1 MKPTREPRYRRVTE
15 EQREQMERWKREG
28 KGVREMARLLAKA
41 PSTVSRELRRNRG
54 GRGYRHKQAH
64 AKAMERA
71 RRGGFRKWTSEMRE
85 ETGTLLRA
93 GWTPAMISWRAR
105 KEGRVFVSRETIY
118 QRLYQEAE
126 KGDETWKYLVRAG
139 RKRKRRCPRV
149 EGRGRGIIPN
159 RKGIEERPA
168 RVELREEGGHWEG
181 DLVVGAGNTGY
192 LVTLVERRS
201 RYTLV
206 GYVKEKTSRLVS
218 EELIRMLKRTSVL
231 RTLTVDNGKEFA
243 GHEAVAAASGA
254 EVYFARPYHSWERG
268 SNENVN
274 GHIRRRYPKGASFR
288 EFGEDGGRAIEAL
301 EARLNNRPMRCLGW
315 ETPAEAMA
323 ELVRAETRG

>member
-1 MKPTREPRYRRVTE
+1 
-15 EQREQMERWKREG
+15 
-28 KGVREMARLLAKA
+28 
-41 PSTVSRELRRNRG
+41 
-54 GRGYRHKQAH
+54 
-64 AKAMERA
+64 
-71 RRGGFRKWTSEMRE
+71 
-85 ETGTLLRA
+85 
-93 GWTPAMISWRAR
+93 
-105 KEGRVFVSRETIY
+105 
-118 QRLYQEAE
+118 
-126 KGDETWKYLVRAG
+126 
-139 RKRKRRCPRV
+139 
-149 EGRGRGIIPN
+149 
-159 RKGIEERPA
+159 
-168 RVELREEGGHWEG
+168 
-181 DLVVGAGNTGY
+181 
-192 LVTLVERRS
+192 
-201 RYTLV
+201 
-206 GYVKEKTSRLVS
+206 
-218 EELIRMLKRTSVL
+218 MLKRTSVL